1 MLRVVELFA
10 GVGGFRF
17 GFESLNASSG
27 AKSFEIVWSSQWE
40 PSTKTQHASEV
51 YRKHW
56 NISEKIG
63 DDLYSNLSGTDVHSN
78 RDINLVSAK
87 NIPDHDLLVGGFPCQ
102 DYSVAKTLNKSDG
115 IVGKKGVLWWDI
127 HRILKEKKPSIV
139 LLENVD
145 RLLKSPTSQRGRDFA
160 IMLSALDEIG
170 YDVEWRVITASD
182 YGMPQR
188 RTRVFIIGLRRKTK
202 LNEKLRDSQ
211 CLNEWLEINGVF
223 AKAFPVHS
231 SSLQKTLIPIEI
243 NMQPLMEK
251 PDFTLH
257 DLSTEFNLGGGVTP
271 FLNSGVMIGGEY
283 HALGVKAK
291 YSGERTTLGNILL
304 SSSKVPTD
312 YMITTNDL
320 LREKGW
326 IYQKGAKKEP
336 RKGRDGFAYQYSE
349 GPVSFPD
356 SKSKPSR
363 TIITGEGG
371 SGASRFKHVVKFRLT
386 KAHRSWLA
394 EQDTD
399 QINRCREKLALASN
413 EWVRRLHPIE
423 LERLNMMPDNHTL
436 ELSNSKRAFMM
447 GNALVVG
454 IITRI
459 GEVLIN
465 ELD

>member
-1 MLRVVELFA
+1 MLRIVELFA
-10 GVGGFRF
+10 GVGGFRL
-17 GFESLNASSG
+17 GFESLNTCSDG
-27 AKSFEIVWSSQWE
+27 KNFEIVWSNQWE
-40 PSTKTQHASEV
+40 PSTKTQHASDV
-51 YRKHW
+51 YRKRW
-56 NISEKIG
+56 NISETIG
-63 DDLYSNLSGTDVHSN
+63 DDLYSDLSGADVHSN
-78 RDINLVSAK
+78 QDINLVSAED
-87 NIPDHDLLVGGFPCQ
+87 IPDHDLLVGGFPCQ

-127 HRILKEKKPSIV
+127 HRILKEKMPSIV

-188 RTRVFIIGLRRKTK
+188 RTRVFIIGLRKGTK

-211 CLNEWLEINGVF
+211 SLNEWLEINGLF
-223 AKAFPVHS
+223 AKAFPVQP
-231 SSLQKTLIPIEI
+231 SSLQMTLIPLEI
-243 NMQPLMEK
+243 KMQQLMQK
-251 PDFTLH
+251 PDSTLH
-257 DLSTEFNLGGGVTP
+257 DLSTEFNSEGKATP
-271 FLNSGVMIGGEY
+271 FLNSGVMIDGEY
-283 HALGVKAK
+283 YTLKLKSK
-291 YSGERTTLGNILL
+291 YSGERTNLGNILL
-304 SSSKVPTD
+304 SS
-312 YMITTNDL
+312 TNIPIDFLIRADDL

-336 RKGRDGFAYQYSE
+336 RKGRDGFTYNYSE
-349 GPVSFPD
+349 GPVTFPD

-386 KAHRSWLA
+386 KDHRSWLD
-394 EQDTD
+394 EQEID
-399 QINRCREKLALASN
+399 QIKQCRDKLTIASN

-423 LERLNMMPDNHTL
+423 LERLNMMPNNHTL
-436 ELSNSKRAFMM
+436 GLSDSKRAFMM

-454 IITRI
+454 IITMI
-459 GEVLIN
+459 GEVLIDQ
-465 ELD
+465 LD